1 MSRIDDC
8 TEEYK
13 SWINKLG
20 ISDISDLNHFIE
32 NGETSRLINISETWQ
47 EQKISEIAFN
57 LKKDISKKR
66 VILISG
72 PSSSGKTSFA
82 ARLQL
87 HLLVL
92 GIKAVS
98 LSLDD
103 YYIEKPL
110 MPKNSEGKPDYEA
123 FESIDYELFGKN
135 LLELIEHGEAVV
147 PLYDF
152 DDSTPP
158 KTRVVTLASDE
169 VIIVEGIHA
178 LNPMLTRNIP
188 DGNKYKIYCTAL
200 TAICLNDGTRVRSRD
215 NRLMRRTIRDFYFRN
230 SGYQITFDL
239 WKNVEESAEKNIY
252 PYTDSADVIFNSSLL
267 YEPCVYKKHINK
279 IFKNPPKNLS
289 AEYREMMEILKKIV
303 ADCSPIE
310 DALTP
315 RTSLI
320 REFVGGS
327 TLFL

>member
-8 TEEYK
+8 TAEYK
-13 SWINKLG
+13 SRINKLG
-20 ISDISDLNHFIE
+20 IYTVSDLAKITE
-32 NGETSRLINISETWQ
+32 SGGTSWLINVSETWQ
-47 EQKISEIAFN
+47 QQKIAEIA
-57 LKKDISKKR
+57 LKLKEDIAKKR
-66 VILISG
+66 IILISG

-87 HLLVL
+87 HLLAL

-98 LSLDD
+98 ISLDD

-110 MPKNSEGKPDYEA
+110 MPKNREGKPDYEA
-123 FESIDYELFGKN
+123 FESIDYELFNKN
-135 LLELIEHGEAVV
+135 LRELIEYGKATV
-147 PLYDF
+147 PVYDF

-158 KTRVVTLASDE
+158 TTRDITLAADE
-169 VIIVEGIHA
+169 VVIVEGIHG
-178 LNPMLTRNIP
+178 LNPKLTYNIA
-188 DGNKYKIYCTAL
+188 DENKYKIYCTAL
-200 TAICLNDGTRVRSRD
+200 TAICLDDGTRVRSRD
-215 NRLMRRTIRDFYFRN
+215 NRLMRRTIRDFYFRDAN
-230 SGYQITFDL
+230 FQLTFDL
-239 WKNVEESAEKNIY
+239 WPHVEEGAEKNIY
-252 PYTDSADVIFNSSLL
+252 PFTDSADVIFNSALL

-279 IFKNPPKNLS
+279 IFKKLPKGLPERYGENI
-289 AEYREMMEILKKIV
+289 EILRRIV
-303 ADCSPIE
+303 ENCPSIE